1 MIMKKIFFFFL
12 VLSVQQ
18 LSAQYVVDYL
28 KAADEYFGK
37 QDYASAVAYYEK
49 YLDASREGAAGEY
62 NPYAPQRSGRKAAT
76 QVTDDNTVA
85 FRLAESYR
93 QLNFPSKAAPLYKQV
108 QARAAK
114 KFPLSGY
121 YYAQQLRSLG
131 QNEEAHKQ
139 FTAFLSVYKTN
150 DAIRQGALRELDN
163 LNFVQSEMKKKGLQ
177 YFSLKKAPKG
187 VNAKGASYAPVWLDN
202 SQLLFTSTRPLDS
215 TARNPEYVNK
225 LYTAAFANGQ
235 TSTVQLLNI
244 AQDKGIQQGVAA
256 ISPDGNQLY
265 LTQWSLDGG
274 KKTASIFVA
283 NKTKE
288 GWSNPVLVD
297 ELINAPGSNNQQ
309 PFVTPDGKN
318 LFFASDRKGGEGGF
332 DLWYAPLANGKIGK
346 PINFG
351 KTINTSGD
359 EQAPFYHA
367 PTRSLVFSS
376 NGRVGMGGFDF
387 YQSNGQPGNWT
398 SPINLGYPVN
408 SVKDD
413 IYFISRG
420 SAKNILEDVVLS
432 SDREAVCC
440 LELFSL
446 RKEIP
451 RRTVKGSIVS
461 CIDKQPI
468 EGVTI
473 KFYDANS
480 SAELRTQETDR
491 SGQYSIT
498 LDEFSVLK
506 VVATRQGFAD
516 TLQMTGIPS
525 DPWELVQNESALCMN
540 PVFPPAGTVE
550 EIADIFYEFDKA
562 TLKEESF
569 PSLDKLAARLV
580 ANPDVVL
587 EIRGHTD
594 NKGKTTYNQRL
605 SEARAQ
611 SCVDYLVAKGVR
623 TAQLQARGY
632 GASLPIAPNQ
642 NADGS
647 DNPEGRAR
655 NRRTEFK
662 VLSTGK

>member
-1 MIMKKIFFFFL
+1 MKKIFFFFL
-12 VLSVQQ
+12 FLTAQQ
-18 LSAQYVVDYL
+18 LSAQFVVDYL
-28 KAADEYFGK
+28 KAADDYFAK
-37 QDYASAVAYYEK
+37 QDFASAAAYYEK
-49 YLDASREGAAGEY
+49 YLDATREGAAGEY
-62 NPYAPQRSGRKAAT
+62 NPYAPQRTGLKAAA
-76 QVTDDNTVA
+76 QVSDDNTVA
-85 FRLAESYR
+85 YRMAESYR

-108 QARAAK
+108 LARAAK
-114 KFPLSGY
+114 KFPLTGY

-131 QNEEAHKQ
+131 QNEEAQKQ
-139 FTAFLSVYKTN
+139 FTAFLAAYKAN
-150 DAIRQGALRELDN
+150 DQIRQGAIRELDN
-163 LNFVQSEMKKKGLQ
+163 LNFVQAEMKKKGLQ

-187 VNAKGASYAPVWLDN
+187 LNAKGASYAPVWVGA

-215 TARNPEYVNK
+215 TAKNQEYVNR
-225 LYTAAFANGQ
+225 LYTAAFTGGQ
-235 TSTVQLLNI
+235 VSAVQSFEI
-244 AQDKGIQQGVAA
+244 SQEKGMQQGVAA
-256 ISPDGNQLY
+256 LSPDGHQLY
-265 LTQWSLDGG
+265 LTQWSLQTG
-274 KKTASIFVA
+274 KKLAAIYTSS
-283 NKTKE
+283 KTKE
-288 GWSNPVLVD
+288 GWSTPVLMD
-297 ELINAPGSNNQQ
+297 ETINAPGASNQQ
-309 PFVTPDGKN
+309 PFVTPDGKH

-332 DLWYAPLANGKIGK
+332 DLWYAPLTNGKPGK
-346 PINFG
+346 ATNFG
-351 KTINTSGD
+351 KTINTPGD

-367 PTRSLVFSS
+367 ASNSLVFSS

-387 YQSNGQPGNWT
+387 YQSSGQIGNW
-398 SPINLGYPVN
+398 SAPINLGYPVN

-451 RRTVKGSIVS
+451 RRTVKGSVVS

-468 EGVTI
+468 EGVNI
-473 KFYDANS
+473 RFFDAS
-480 SAELRTQETDR
+480 GKEELRKQETDKT
-491 SGQYSIT
+491 GQYSIT
-498 LDEFSVLK
+498 LEEFSVLK

-516 TLQMTGIPS
+516 TMQLTGIPS
-525 DPWELVQNESALCMN
+525 DPWELVQTESTLCMN

-594 NKGKTTYNQRL
+594 NKGKATYNQRL
-605 SEARAQ
+605 SEARAK
-611 SCVDYLVAKGVR
+611 SCVDYLISKGVL
-623 TAQLQARGY
+623 AKQLQSRGY
-632 GASLPIAPNQ
+632 GASLPVAPNQ
-642 NADGS
+642 NADGT
-647 DNPEGRAR
+647 DHPEGRAR

-662 VLSTGK
+662 VLSTGNE